1 MKITKGSVLWF
12 FSWLVAAYFGVGFVT
27 KASFPPKSNL
37 LIGDAIFVGLTLFFL
52 FLPFFDKIKIGSWIE
67 LERKVDEAKKEAAA
81 AKDELRE
88 FKAEVRNTVS
98 VISSNNVNP
107 QFNIHLA
114 DMLRHQGEKV
124 DQNLDQKGRAKAEE
138 VTKELQADDDV
149 NFALAKVRIEIERL
163 LRMILGRSF
172 MVSTARHPRFL
183 SINSMFDQLVQ
194 QEPNFAFLREPMK
207 NVLSV
212 CNAAVHAQI
221 IAPEQAGE
229 ALKLGALIIAALKQH
244 PGASAEPIGP
254 E

>member
-1 MKITKGSVLWF
+1 MKVTKGFVLFF
-12 FSWLVAAYFGVGFVT
+12 FSWLIAAYFGAGFVT
-27 KASFPPKSNL
+27 KASFPPKSDL
-37 LIGDAIFVGLTLFFL
+37 LIGDALFVGLTLFFL

-98 VISSNNVNP
+98 VISSNNVSP

-114 DMLRHQGEKV
+114 DMLRQQGEKV
-124 DQNLDQKGRAKAEE
+124 DQNLDQKGRANAEE

-172 MVSTARHPRFL
+172 MVSTSGHPRFL

-194 QEPNFAFLREPMK
+194 QEPNLAFLREPMR

-229 ALKLGALIIAALKQH
+229 ALKLGALIIAAFKQH
-244 PGASAEPIGP
+244 AGAQVEATDPK
-254 E
+254 